1 MTQSPITFFLDRPRK
16 NKLSRADILCELEFV
31 AARLR
36 FVQFGKRD
44 FRTYGK
50 YSVDPILNEFGN
62 WTSAMIELAA
72 RLKCRGIEFHT
83 RKRGVPETTIFA
95 EMERIWRTLGHR
107 PSRAEWKAACPIVS
121 YNLIRKRFDGWRN
134 AFAAFI
140 EFKRE
145 TAGDIGLNGTP
156 ARALQG
162 NGLNAANNPVV
173 RSGLRMEVLVR
184 DSCTC
189 CICGRNP
196 KTHPGLVLHVDHIRP
211 FAKGGKTA
219 KENLQTTCEAC
230 NLGKGAKEFEQSRM
244 GRASPSQ
251 MM

>member
-1 MTQSPITFFLDRPRK
+1 MPQSAVSFVFDRPRSG
-16 NKLSRADILCELEFV
+16 KLSRSELLCELEFV
-31 AARLR
+31 AARLK

-50 YSVDPILNEFGN
+50 FSVDPILNEFGN
-62 WTSAMIELAA
+62 WTSAMIELEA
-72 RLKCRGIEFHT
+72 RLKGRGIEFRA

-95 EMERIWRTLGHR
+95 EMERVWRLMGHR
-107 PSRAEWKAACPIVS
+107 PSRAEWQSASPTVS
-121 YNLIRKRFDGWRN
+121 YNLIRKRFDGWRS

-145 TAGDIGLNGTP
+145 TAGDTGLNGTR
-156 ARALQG
+156 ARLSKS
-162 NGLNAANNPVV
+162 NSLDTANNPVV
-173 RSGLRMEVLVR
+173 RHGLRMDVLVR

-211 FAKGGKTA
+211 YAKGGKTV

-230 NLGKGAKEFEQSRM
+230 NLGKGAQEFEQSGIRI
-244 GRASPSQ
+244 RA
-251 MM
+251 